1 MDKVQIRNLKK
12 NDADEISRIYAAI
25 TLKPVDPDF
34 KRVVEEH
41 SQRNDEA
48 CFVAEL
54 KGKVVGFMISY
65 ILTAGFGMP
74 KSAWIATLGV
84 DPNFM
89 GQGIGETLAEEKRL
103 LDVRLEEEK
112 RIKQQEAARLEREWL
127 ESQRQQQLLYEQ
139 KAKIRAEKLA
149 EAETAAIAAA
159 KAKEEAKRK
168 TAECSGPAA
177 RYKASC
183 R

>member
-1 MDKVQIRNLKK
+1 MDNVQIRNLQK

-25 TLKPVDPDF
+25 TMKPVDPDF

-41 SQRNDEA
+41 SQRDDEA

-54 KGKVVGFMISY
+54 NGKVVGFMISY

-89 GQGIGETLAEEKRL
+89 GQDIGATLAEEIL
-103 LDVRLEEEK
+103 N
-112 RIKQQEAARLEREWL
+112 
-127 ESQRQQQLLYEQ
+127 Y
-139 KAKIRAEKLA
+139 
-149 EAETAAIAAA
+149 
-159 KAKEEAKRK
+159 
-168 TAECSGPAA
+168 
-177 RYKASC
+177 YKAQGVENVYTSV
-183 R
+183 RWDSTDLLSFFKTLGFDRSNFINLRKVLK